1 VEQRY
6 KGGDANAR
14 DGNFGRHQEAW
25 SFSSLQRNPG
35 TLGGQ
40 ERSGEAGKGWSIFAW
55 LSRQRFGKIQE
66 VFKEGQGIQG
76 CDQGTKQQ
84 MQATFQSNLEKAK
97 SAAENAKGAM
107 TAAANKMFM
116 FYANLLSI
124 EAKYV

>member
-1 VEQRY
+1 
-6 KGGDANAR
+6 
-14 DGNFGRHQEAW
+14 
-25 SFSSLQRNPG
+25 
-35 TLGGQ
+35 
-40 ERSGEAGKGWSIFAW
+40 
-55 LSRQRFGKIQE
+55 
-66 VFKEGQGIQG
+66 
-76 CDQGTKQQ
+76 